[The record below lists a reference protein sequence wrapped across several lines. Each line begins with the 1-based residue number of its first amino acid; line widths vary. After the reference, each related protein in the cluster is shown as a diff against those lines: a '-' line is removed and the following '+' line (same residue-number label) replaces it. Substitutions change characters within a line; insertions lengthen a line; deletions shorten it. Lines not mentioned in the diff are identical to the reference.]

1 MTLVEQQSTFLL
13 HVAELI
19 RRASELGLKASGG
32 ELYRTPEQQILH
44 VKNGRSKTMST
55 QHLKRLAIDLNF
67 FKPVANGNF
76 ELTYDI
82 DELRPLGQYWES
94 LDPANRWGG
103 SWSSFKDTPH
113 FERRDTRAPNAN
125 GAANGVSN
133 GNANGNGQASAVA
146 GIPIAN
152 GNGVLA
158 ASATRG
164 KGLISGE
171 VGRLCANVR
180 DDVESVQR
188 LVNLCAA
195 ADGFAIQDGKL
206 KADGIFGNKTFD
218 AIVAFEQTVMAA
230 ATPTGKVS
238 PSSETFNRLC
248 EPLNHAADTDLMALA
263 WLQAADGDITQ
274 YAGPITAS
282 MAKYGIDTPLRQ
294 AHFLAQIG
302 HESGELRFK
311 EELASGADYE
321 GRKDLGNTQPG
332 DGRLFKGRGFIQLTG
347 RANYTA
353 YARSIGR
360 ENDFMADPTL
370 IATDP
375 ALCVD
380 VAGWFW
386 SRRQINA
393 LADNDDL
400 TGVTKKINGGVNG
413 IENRRRLLVRA
424 KAVLSA

>member
-19 RRASELGLKASGG
+19 RKASELGLKASGG

-44 VKNGRSKTMST
+44 VKNGRSKTMSS

-67 FKPVANGNF
+67 FKPVANGKF

-113 FERRDTRAPNAN
+113 FERRDTRAPDPF
-125 GAANGVSN
+125 VI
-133 GNANGNGQASAVA
+133 ANGNGKANSVTD
-146 GIPIAN
+146 IPIAN
-152 GNGVLA
+152 GDNCVQA
-158 ASATRG
+158 QTAMRG
-164 KGLISGE
+164 NGLIGGE
-171 VGRLCANVR
+171 VGRLCGNVR

-188 LVNLCAA
+188 LLNLCAA
-195 ADGFAIQDGKL
+195 AKNGFAIQNGAL
-206 KADGIFGNKTFD
+206 KADGIFGSKTFD
-218 AIVAFEQTVMAA
+218 AIVTFEQTVMAE
-230 ATPTGKVS
+230 ATPTGRVS
-238 PSSETFNRLC
+238 PTGEIFKQLC
-248 EPLNHAADTDLMALA
+248 KPLVHATDTDLMALA
-263 WLQAADGDITQ
+263 WLQAADVDITQ
-274 YAGPITAS
+274 YAGPIAAS

-311 EELASGADYE
+311 EELASGSAYE
-321 GRKDLGNTQPG
+321 GREDLGNVQAG

-360 ENDFMADPTL
+360 ENDILANPTRV
-370 IATDP
+370 ATEP
-375 ALCVD
+375 SLCVD

-386 SRRQINA
+386 SRRQLSA

-400 TGVTKKINGGVNG
+400 IGVTKKINGGLNG
-413 IENRRRLLVRA
+413 IENRRRLLNRA
-424 KAVLSA
+424 KAVLGV